1 MIEMKPFVDHIG
13 TLGLGA
19 EVIYSFVI
27 ILCSLM
33 IYYGTKELYELSS
46 YKGIKYFRQAFLFFA
61 LAYFFR
67 SFIKVIS
74 ISSDVRDLHEFAPM
88 MFGEAT
94 LFIFAYFSSIAIF
107 YLLYSVMW
115 KTWNGSSKK
124 VYLFHAI
131 SLIIALLCT
140 LSRSPFVYV
149 GLNVIIL
156 LFAGFTFYFANREQ
170 GMKHKK
176 NSLYAIYLLL
186 FAFWMLNVFDVLV
199 PMFLE
204 MFKLIIYLFSAGI
217 FLLILY
223 KVLKKSGSD

>member
-1 MIEMKPFVDHIG
+1 M
-13 TLGLGA
+13 
-19 EVIYSFVI
+19 
-27 ILCSLM
+27 
-33 IYYGTKELYELSS
+33 
-46 YKGIKYFRQAFLFFA
+46 
-61 LAYFFR
+61 
-67 SFIKVIS
+67 
-74 ISSDVRDLHEFAPM
+74 
-88 MFGEAT
+88 
-94 LFIFAYFSSIAIF
+94 
-107 YLLYSVMW
+107 
-115 KTWNGSSKK
+115 
-124 VYLFHAI
+124 
-131 SLIIALLCT
+131 
-140 LSRSPFVYV
+140 
-149 GLNVIIL
+149 IIL